1 MSEPLSEIAEPLSP
15 PLPQPELPDRRVR
28 DRILNDLDTTL
39 VIEAAAGTGKTTA
52 LVSRIVSVIASGRA
66 SLDQIVAVTF
76 TEKAA
81 GELKLRLR
89 EEIERKR
96 TDPRQAGAR
105 RSRLE
110 GSLRQLE
117 QARIGTI
124 HSFCADLLSE
134 RPVEAGLDPRFSVA
148 PRDAAQTL
156 LQRAF
161 DNWFENELAKPH
173 PGVRRILRRRSFED
187 ERGARRNG
195 GGPRRLLFGAVMSL
209 VEWRDFDAS
218 WSYREFNRESE
229 IDGLLADLKAL
240 GALEACGL
248 REDWLTRA
256 MAEFKRF
263 IYEMDRLEAVRG
275 ERDYDALET
284 ELIALLRPRQNIWSW
299 KGYGAVYGERPGGEK
314 IGRDEVLNLRDRVH
328 QRLENFRAAAQAQ
341 LAPLLRDELWP
352 VVAAYHELKQ
362 RAGVLDFMDLLLLT
376 RDLVR
381 DHPVVRAELQQRF
394 THIFID
400 EFQDT
405 DPLQAEILLLLS
417 AADAAQNDWRAVRP
431 LAGKLFIVGDPKQ
444 SIYRFRRADVALYQA
459 VKRQL
464 LATGA
469 ELEYLTASFRP
480 NFELAQLVNAA
491 FAPLM
496 AESATQ
502 AAYAPLN
509 ALRGPLPDQPAIVAL
524 PVPQPWSD
532 YGRIANFRID
542 ESLPKAVA
550 GFIAWLINDSGWKIT
565 QRNVGAPPEPIAAR
579 HICILFRRFETWG
592 DDISRGYMRALE
604 ACNVPH
610 VLLGGRSFHD
620 REEVMTLRNAL
631 MAIERPDD
639 ELAVFATLHGPIF
652 ALSDAALLAFR
663 DSFKSLHP
671 FKPLDQP
678 LEGELAEVAQALEVL
693 RQLHR
698 GRNRRPIADTIQQ
711 LLART
716 RAHAGFAV
724 WPTGEQALTNIM
736 RVLDKARRFEVRGGI
751 SFRGFVELLEAEA
764 ENGEGAEAKVVEEG
778 TDGVRMMTVHSAKG
792 LEFPV
797 VILADLT
804 CKETGTAQR
813 FVDPARRLCASNLC
827 GCMPDELLAHREEE
841 ERRDSEEALRLLYV
855 AATRARDL
863 LIVPVVGDRTAAQ
876 EEEAQGWLRKLA
888 PVLYPT
894 PDKVRTP
901 VSRILPGCPRFGD
914 ESVAPRPAK
923 APQAIKSVIPGAHQP
938 AAGAHQVVWWDPNQL
953 QIEVEQTV
961 GLRQLKLLQADE
973 SGAVSTAGQRA
984 YDEWVARRDE
994 VRAHGRKPMIPI
1006 VTATELAA
1014 EIARQQPPSKLESAP
1029 QHEHIEL
1036 VSLARRADRPHG
1048 PRFGTLV
1055 HGVLLQ
1061 VALNASEDEI
1071 QRTLALQG
1079 RILGAGDDEMA
1090 AAREA
1095 VAAALASDIMKVA
1108 QHAVRCLR
1116 ECPVL
1121 VKIADG
1127 RLVEG
1132 IADLAFEEDLGTG
1145 HRWTVVDFKT
1155 DAEISGHLATYRAQL
1170 DIYMRGI
1177 AQSTGIG
1184 ARGVLLWV

>member
-1 MSEPLSEIAEPLSP
+1 MIQAGEIAGPGSP
-15 PLPQPELPDRRVR
+15 PIALPDRRAR
-28 DRILNDLDTTL
+28 DRVLNDLDTTL

-96 TDPRQAGAR
+96 TDPQQAQER
-105 RSRLE
+105 RTRLE
-110 GSLRQLE
+110 SSLRQLE

-134 RPVEAGLDPRFSVA
+134 RPVEAGIDPRFTVA
-148 PRDAAQTL
+148 PRDAAEAL
-156 LQRAF
+156 LRRAF
-161 DNWFENELAKPH
+161 DSWFEQELADPH

-187 ERGARRNG
+187 ERGPRRSG
-195 GGPRRLLFGAVMSL
+195 GGPRRLLFGAAMTL
-209 VEWRDFDAS
+209 VEWRDFDAV
-218 WSYREFNRESE
+218 WRHREFDRETE
-229 IDGLLADLKAL
+229 IDGLLADLRAL
-240 GALEACGL
+240 GDLEACGL

-256 MAEFKRF
+256 MGEFKRF

-275 ERDYDALET
+275 GRDYDALET
-284 ELIALLRPRQNIWSW
+284 ELIALLRPRRNIWSW
-299 KGYGAVYGERPGGEK
+299 KGHGAVYGQRQDGGK
-314 IGRDEVLNLRDRVH
+314 IGRDEVLDLRDRVH
-328 QRLENFRAAAQAQ
+328 QRLEAFREGAQAQ

-352 VVAAYHELKQ
+352 VVAAYQELKQ
-362 RAGVLDFMDLLLLT
+362 RAGVLDFMDLLLMT

-381 DHPVVRAELQQRF
+381 DNPVVRADLQQRF

-417 AADAAQNDWRAVRP
+417 ADNPAQNDWREVRP
-431 LAGKLFIVGDPKQ
+431 VPGKLFIVGDPKQ

-464 LATGA
+464 LQSGA

-491 FAPLM
+491 FTPLM
-496 AESATQ
+496 TESTTQ

-509 ALRGPLPDQPAIVAL
+509 ALRAPVPGQPAIVAL
-524 PVPQPWSD
+524 PVPQPWSE
-532 YGRIANFRID
+532 YGRIANFRIE

-550 GFIAWLINDSGWKIT
+550 GFIAWLVNESGWKIT
-565 QRNVGAPPEPIAAR
+565 QRNADAPPEPIAAR

-610 VLLGGRSFHD
+610 VLLGGRSFHN
-620 REEVMTLRNAL
+620 REEVMTLRNAV

-639 ELAVFATLHGPIF
+639 ELAVFATLHGPMF
-652 ALSDAALLAFR
+652 AFSDGALLAFR
-663 DSFKSLHP
+663 DRFKSLHP

-678 LEGELAEVAQALEVL
+678 LDGELAEVAQALEIL
-693 RQLHR
+693 RKLHR
-698 GRNRRPIADTIQQ
+698 GRNRRPIAETIQQ
-711 LLART
+711 LLSST

-751 SFRGFVELLEAEA
+751 SFRGFVEMLEAEA

-827 GCMPDELLAHREEE
+827 GCMPDELLAHRAQE
-841 ERRDSEEALRLLYV
+841 ERRDREEALRLLYV

-876 EEEAQGWLRKLA
+876 EEQAQGWLSKLA
-888 PVLYPT
+888 PVLYPP

-901 VSRILPGCPRFGD
+901 LSRNPPGCPRFGD
-914 ESVAPRPAK
+914 ESVAPRP
-923 APQAIKSVIPGAHQP
+923 PQAPSGIKSVIPGTHRP
-938 AAGAHQVVWWDPNQL
+938 AVGAHQVVWWDPNQL

-961 GLRQLKLLQADE
+961 GLRQIKLLEADE
-973 SGAVSTAGQRA
+973 TGAASAAGQRA
-984 YDEWVARRDE
+984 YDEWVARRKE
-994 VRAHGRKPMIPI
+994 VRANAATAMIPI

-1014 EIARQQPPSKLESAP
+1014 QIARDERSAQGENATEP
-1029 QHEHIEL
+1029 DNIHVVTVPH
-1036 VSLARRADRPHG
+1036 RADRPHG
-1048 PRFGTLV
+1048 ARFGTLV
-1055 HGVLLQ
+1055 HSALLQ
-1061 VALNASEDEI
+1061 VALDASADEI
-1071 QRTLALQG
+1071 RDAVALQS
-1079 RILGAGDDEMA
+1079 RILGATDDEMA

-1095 VAAALASDIMKVA
+1095 VSAALASDIMKA
-1108 QHAVRCLR
+1108 AHRAVRCLR

-1121 VKIADG
+1121 VKMPDG

-1132 IADLAFEEDLGTG
+1132 IADLAFEESLGAER
-1145 HRWTVVDFKT
+1145 RWTVVDFKT

-1170 DIYMRGI
+1170 EIYMKAI
-1177 AQSTGIG
+1177 AQSTGVR